1 MRTLELLLNR
11 RWILKSREREL
22 YYQVK
27 EELSSGEEKKFLMEK
42 LGYQVVVN
50 PYMIKVEKMPAVP
63 ENWMGI
69 LEFKEPIE
77 YVFFCLVLM
86 FLEDKEAEEQFVR
99 IDRIRTEPVSG
110 GADRLDSLPVQTS
123 YDQGYEILRSRR
135 NSECG

>member
-11 RWILKSREREL
+11 RWILKSRERGALLSGES
-22 YYQVK
+22 K
-27 EELSSGEEKKFLMEK
+27 KLSSGEEKKFLMEK

-77 YVFFCLVLM
+77 YVFFLSC
-86 FLEDKEAEEQFVR
+86 AH
-99 IDRIRTEPVSG
+99 VSG
-110 GADRLDSLPVQTS
+110 G
-123 YDQGYEILRSRR
+123 
-135 NSECG
+135 